1 MQSFNLSEG
10 GTEMGLDDF
19 ADSKVAIAVAATAA
33 VTSPRV
39 RGVLRRGA
47 VYGVAGTIMAGD
59 AVSAAARGV
68 RHGARQAADSAG
80 GVVQDGAEQARPE
93 GSGPA
98 EAGATETGATET
110 ES

>member
-1 MQSFNLSEG
+1 
-10 GTEMGLDDF
+10 MGLDDLV
-19 ADSKVAIAVAATAA
+19 DSKVALAVAATTV

-80 GVVQDGAEQARPE
+80 GVVQDATGQARPADSE
-93 GSGPA
+93 P
-98 EAGATETGATET
+98 TETGSTET